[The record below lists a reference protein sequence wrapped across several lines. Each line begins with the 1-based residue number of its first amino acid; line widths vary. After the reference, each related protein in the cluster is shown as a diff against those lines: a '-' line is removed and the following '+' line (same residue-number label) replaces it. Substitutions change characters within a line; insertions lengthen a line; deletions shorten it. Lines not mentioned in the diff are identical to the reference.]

1 MLIRARMGG
10 LTGILV
16 ATPPVRT
23 VTKLVLV
30 DVVPRFEKSGSARIR
45 DFMFNGVD
53 GFDSLEQAADAV
65 AAYLPHRPKPRS
77 PEGLKKNLRLRDGRW
92 YWHWDPAFLTKPE
105 DDPFVRMDMLEQAA
119 INLEVPILLIRGKL
133 SDVVSAEG
141 VRDFLPRCRARSS
154 SSCPRPVIPRRATT
168 TTRSARSSS
177 SSSTAEPANV
187 GFNFLAEPELPAPQV
202 TEAQAERLLATHYG
216 LTARAKSLGSNQDK
230 NFLVFDGEAD
240 HPIGVLKIA
249 NPAFTATELAAQDA
263 AAEVI
268 ARSEP
273 TLRVAVPLPNTAG
286 EVSTV
291 VTDLLDGTAHVR
303 LLRYLA
309 GGTLVGAGYLAPEVV
324 ARMGE
329 LAARISRALAD
340 FRHPGLD
347 RALQW
352 DLRYGH
358 DVVAAL
364 APHVADPTQRDRLTA
379 AADTSWLRI
388 APLVDQLPCQ
398 AVHLDLTDANIVAGQ
413 FEGAVPRPD
422 GVIDFGDL
430 SDSWAVSE
438 LAITLSSVLGHPGAT
453 PTSILSGVKAFHA
466 VRPLSDAEVDALWP
480 LLVLRT
486 AVLIVSGAQQ
496 VVLDPDNQYLTDQSA
511 DELRMFEQATSV
523 PGDVMTAAI
532 RAALGR
538 SETAAPVRGLL
549 IPGLDVPLVRTLD
562 LSAVSDVFDTDP
574 EGIGAE
580 AFSDDLARSALAAG
594 ASLVVTRFGEP
605 DLTRAPMLSQD
616 SPDVV
621 ATGLSLWPAQPVPL
635 LAPWPGDIG
644 CAEGSL
650 TLRGGEYELT
660 VSGTATEG
668 LVDAGAVIATV
679 PADAWTTV
687 SVRLAGAPVAPLF
700 TTAELAPGW
709 RALTRD
715 PRPLLGLPE
724 LPDIAARDLLS
735 RRDESF
741 ARVQEH
747 YYSDPPQIERG
758 RRHYL
763 MSTAG
768 RVLPRHG
775 QQRRRARACP
785 SADRRRRHPAAAQ
798 AQHQLALQLRGGRRV
813 QRAPGRHAARPA

>member
-1 MLIRARMGG
+1 M
-10 LTGILV
+10 
-16 ATPPVRT
+16 
-23 VTKLVLV
+23 
-30 DVVPRFEKSGSARIR
+30 
-45 DFMFNGVD
+45 
-53 GFDSLEQAADAV
+53 
-65 AAYLPHRPKPRS
+65 
-77 PEGLKKNLRLRDGRW
+77 
-92 YWHWDPAFLTKPE
+92 
-105 DDPFVRMDMLEQAA
+105 
-119 INLEVPILLIRGKL
+119 
-133 SDVVSAEG
+133 
-141 VRDFLPRCRARSS
+141 
-154 SSCPRPVIPRRATT
+154 
-168 TTRSARSSS
+168 
-177 SSSTAEPANV
+177 
-187 GFNFLAEPELPAPQV
+187 GFNFLAEPELPGPQV
-202 TEAQAERLLATHYG
+202 TEAQAEHLLATHYG
-216 LTARAKSLGSNQDK
+216 LTARVESLGSNQDK
-230 NFLVFDGEAD
+230 NFLVFDGAAD

-364 APHVADPTQRDRLTA
+364 ASQVADPAQRDRLTA
-379 AADTSWLRI
+379 AADDSWSRI
-388 APLVDQLPCQ
+388 APLVDQLPRQ
-398 AVHLDLTDANIVAGQ
+398 AVHLDLTDANVVAGPVD
-413 FEGAVPRPD
+413 GGVLRPD

-430 SDSWAVSE
+430 SDSWAVTE

-453 PTSILSGVKAFHA
+453 PTSILPGVKAFHA

-496 VVLDPDNQYLTDQSA
+496 VVLDPDNQYLTDQSD
-511 DELRMFEQATSV
+511 DELRMFGQATSV

-538 SETAAPVRGLL
+538 SETAEPVRGVL
-549 IPGLDVPLVRTLD
+549 IADVDVPSVRTLD

-580 AFSDDLARSALAAG
+580 AFSDDLARSAVAAG

-605 DLTRAPMLSQD
+605 DLTRAPLLSQD

-621 ATGLSLWPAQPVPL
+621 VTGLSLWPAQPVPL
-635 LAPWPGDIG
+635 LAPWPGEIVRADG
-644 CAEGSL
+644 EF
-650 TLRGGEYELT
+650 TLRGNDYELT
-660 VSGTATEG
+660 VTGVADADRVE
-668 LVDAGAVIATV
+668 AGAPLTIA
-679 PADAWTTV
+679 AARSWTTV
-687 SVRLAGAPVAPLF
+687 SVRPVGAPVAPAF
-700 TTAELAPGW
+700 TTAELA
-709 RALTRD
+709 
-715 PRPLLGLPE
+715 
-724 LPDIAARDLLS
+724 
-735 RRDESF
+735 
-741 ARVQEH
+741 
-747 YYSDPPQIERG
+747 
-758 RRHYL
+758 
-763 MSTAG
+763 
-768 RVLPRHG
+768 
-775 QQRRRARACP
+775 
-785 SADRRRRHPAAAQ
+785 
-798 AQHQLALQLRGGRRV
+798 
-813 QRAPGRHAARPA
+813 